1 MLMLRWRIS
10 VTTDLL
16 LLLLLISGIFG
27 ANIGLSMVIS
37 LFFCHPCVYTPWLII
52 CPFVFT
58 VVIPNAEEIKAAR
71 RQRHNIQTQ
80 KDFIPLSRAGHSSA
94 GSTPE
99 HYSREEERV
108 DDDDD
113 EHDDHERRIEFAPR
127 LKSIRERI
135 AEKLGMRVRDGL
147 GETDLNILNIFN
159 MF

>member
-1 MLMLRWRIS
+1 M
-10 VTTDLL
+10 
-16 LLLLLISGIFG
+16 
-27 ANIGLSMVIS
+27 
-37 LFFCHPCVYTPWLII
+37 
-52 CPFVFT
+52 
-58 VVIPNAEEIKAAR
+58 
-71 RQRHNIQTQ
+71 
-80 KDFIPLSRAGHSSA
+80 SRAGHSSA

-108 DDDDD
+108 DDDDDD